1 MITDFSE
8 PDGPYPFTVI
18 TSNEV
23 SYQSILPR
31 LTKSV
36 PQGGAYFGVGPEQ
49 NFTYIAA
56 LRPRIAFLI
65 DIRRDMMLE
74 HLMYKAIFEASAD
87 RAEFVSR
94 LFGKKRPSNLSAE
107 SPVDLIFRAFAAVP
121 ADQEFANATL
131 KDILSR
137 LKTTHGFPIRGDDAF
152 RIEQI
157 YRTFVREGV
166 LTFRSS
172 IESPGYTRLM
182 TVTDGV
188 GKNWSFLASTE
199 NYESVRAMHAKNLI
213 VPLVGDFA
221 GPKAVRMAAQYVRD
235 HGAIVN
241 VFYLSNVEDYLQPPL
256 ATDVARG
263 RSLWTD
269 YVKNVGTLPIDRSS
283 VLIRLS
289 LNMGA
294 FDPWLASTAEFV
306 QTGMIR

>member
-1 MITDFSE
+1 
-8 PDGPYPFTVI
+8 
-18 TSNEV
+18 
-23 SYQSILPR
+23 
-31 LTKSV
+31 
-36 PQGGAYFGVGPEQ
+36 
-49 NFTYIAA
+49 
-56 LRPRIAFLI
+56 
-65 DIRRDMMLE
+65 
-74 HLMYKAIFEASAD
+74 
-87 RAEFVSR
+87 
-94 LFGKKRPSNLSAE
+94 
-107 SPVDLIFRAFAAVP
+107 
-121 ADQEFANATL
+121 
-131 KDILSR
+131 
-137 LKTTHGFPIRGDDAF
+137 
-152 RIEQI
+152 
-157 YRTFVREGV
+157 
-166 LTFRSS
+166 
-172 IESPGYTRLM
+172 M